1 MRVCAR
7 PRGTANWL
15 GGRVSGLLRGF
26 LAAPDGLTWARG
38 GNVYF
43 QTAGGPGE
51 PKGNGAANRFPFSST
66 DTDYSEQKAKVQ
78 ALLRLTN
85 VQLG

>member
-51 PKGNGAANRFPFSST
+51 PKGNGAANRFPFPLPIPIIANKKRKYKPYF
-66 DTDYSEQKAKVQ
+66 D
-78 ALLRLTN
+78 
-85 VQLG
+85 